1 MQSGQLCKEEIGALQ
16 AWSPHVEEA
25 DEKRLA
31 HEGEDEM
38 VELAERFQNRFPQ
51 ILPEVYT
58 NSTFQVW
65 SPNYGHS
72 SYKCMLCTKI
82 RYQYY

>member
-1 MQSGQLCKEEIGALQ
+1 M
-16 AWSPHVEEA
+16 

-51 ILPEVYT
+51 ILPDVYT
-58 NSTFQVW
+58 NSTFKVQSTNIILLIRVC
-65 SPNYGHS
+65 NVNIFHFLYVFHS
-72 SYKCMLCTKI
+72 STVPVYCDAAH
-82 RYQYY
+82 Y

>member
-1 MQSGQLCKEEIGALQ
+1 
-16 AWSPHVEEA
+16 VEEA

-58 NSTFQVW
+58 NSTFKVQ
-65 SPNYGHS
+65 S
-72 SYKCMLCTKI
+72 SS
-82 RYQYY
+82 

>member
-1 MQSGQLCKEEIGALQ
+1 LSGKLCDEEIAALRV
-16 AWSPHVEEA
+16 WSPHVEET

-51 ILPEVYT
+51 ILPEVYR
-58 NSTFQVW
+58 NSTFKVQI
-65 SPNYGHS
+65 PNTVLLVSVCH
-72 SYKCMLCTKI
+72 I
-82 RYQYY
+82 